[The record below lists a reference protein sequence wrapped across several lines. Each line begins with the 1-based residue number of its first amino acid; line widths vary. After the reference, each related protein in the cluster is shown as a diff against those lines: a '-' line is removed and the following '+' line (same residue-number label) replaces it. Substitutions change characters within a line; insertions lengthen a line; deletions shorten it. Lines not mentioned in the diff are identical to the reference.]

1 MFKDNPFKDA
11 EDYRGIVISQEEKQ
25 IKEFYESLT
34 KELNKQIKQLDAE
47 NDETNRLYLTQL
59 KKELNTKISQISM
72 QTATVIR
79 GGVESITERV
89 LENNQVF
96 LNNLGF
102 AEYRYNPQ
110 LVVNMADYVVSGKL
124 YGDKWSLSSS
134 IWGNSLKTQQDI
146 NSIVARG
153 IIEGKSTYEIAKQ
166 LERYVNPEV
175 LHPVR
180 YGVNGQIDYNAQRL
194 ARTMTQHAY
203 QEAFVESTKDNPFI
217 EAYQWITSG
226 MSNVCALCIEREEA
240 DEYGLGA
247 GIYPKDALPLD
258 HPNGNCTFDIVTTW
272 DEDSAREAVFE
283 WNFGELDD
291 EELEEALDDFA
302 DTF

>member
-11 EDYRGIVISQEEKQ
+11 ENYRAVVISRQERSIRK
-25 IKEFYESLT
+25 FYQDLT
-34 KELNKQIKQLDAE
+34 KEINREIKSLDAE
-47 NDETNRLYLTQL
+47 SDETNRLYLTQL
-59 KKELNTKISQISM
+59 KLELNARINQITN
-72 QTATVIR
+72 QTSSVIR
-79 GGVESITERV
+79 DGVESITERV

-102 AEYRYNPQ
+102 AEYKYNPK
-110 LVVNMADYVVSGKL
+110 LVVSMADYVVSGKL

-134 IWGNSLKTQQDI
+134 IWGNSLKTQRDI
-146 NSIVARG
+146 NKIVSRG

-166 LERYVNPEV
+166 LEKYVNPDIA
-175 LHPVR
+175 HPVM
-180 YGVNGQIDYNAQRL
+180 YGTNGQIDYNAQRL

-203 QEAFVESTKDNPFI
+203 QEAFVEATKDNPFI

-240 DEYGLGA
+240 DDYGLGA
-247 GIYPKDALPLD
+247 GIYPKDSLPLD

-283 WNFGELDD
+283 WNFGELED
-291 EELEEALDDFA
+291 EELSEALDDFA